1 MIYSCKQPLQKER
14 PAGRVDSLAVED
26 QSRRRQKREPCC
38 WRMQQAF
45 SPLCVVSAR
54 ITTVEEEREE
64 DGRGE
69 RLCDERCIQVDAPL
83 LSHKKKNRPMGSA
96 PRI

>member
-1 MIYSCKQPLQKER
+1 M
-14 PAGRVDSLAVED
+14 
-26 QSRRRQKREPCC
+26 
-38 WRMQQAF
+38 
-45 SPLCVVSAR
+45 CVVSAR

-83 LSHKKKNRPMGSA
+83 LLHKKKKQTNGLSSTYLIIYIPSA
-96 PRI
+96 SVTRV